1 MRLANCCG
9 QRLDLPLVFEFNQLM
24 KSISHVFSSSL
35 LLLLA
40 SCASAPEKKSPPPE
54 PQPASAAQVT
64 APDGEGF
71 VTTASG
77 LRYKVLRSGPTNVMP
92 PTRLDS
98 VTVNYRGTLKDG
110 TVFDSSYDRGIPATF
125 GVAQV
130 IPGWTEALQLMRPG
144 DKWLLYI
151 PSNLAYGSRAMGDKI
166 PAFSDLVF
174 EVELLQIVGR

>member
-1 MRLANCCG
+1 
-9 QRLDLPLVFEFNQLM
+9 M
-24 KSISHVFSSSL
+24 KSPSL
-35 LLLLA
+35 LFSCSLLPLLLA
-40 SCASAPEKKSPPPE
+40 SCESAPEKTPTPPAQ
-54 PQPASAAQVT
+54 QPSAPPALT
-64 APDGEGF
+64 APVSATDGEGF
-71 VTTASG
+71 VVTASG
-77 LRYKVLRSGPTNVMP
+77 LRYKVLRSGLANIMP

-110 TVFDSSYDRGIPATF
+110 TVFDSSYERGIPATF

-151 PSNLAYGSRAMGDKI
+151 PSNLAYGDRAMGDKI
-166 PAFSDLVF
+166 PAFSDLIF